1 MKKAKVILKAQKFD
15 DDGFCYETKDRGD
28 EGLCFTMAIG
38 YAVQTAKK
46 NGISLTKV
54 KSLVTDIYKETE
66 DINNED

>member
-1 MKKAKVILKAQKFD
+1 MRKPKVILKAQRFD

>member
-1 MKKAKVILKAQKFD
+1 MRKPKVILKAQRFD

-66 DINNED
+66 DINNEN